1 MTKRKPN
8 GSANLLADA
17 MRRVVAESVEGAVE
31 PLRKDIKEL
40 KKDVGDVRETMA
52 TKEDVANLRTDMDE
66 RFKRVET
73 DMQNGFAELRPSE

>member
-8 GSANLLADA
+8 GSANILADA

-31 PLRKDIKEL
+31 PLRKDIKDL
-40 KKDVGDVRETMA
+40 KKDVGDVSEAMA
-52 TKEDVANLRTDMDE
+52 TKEDMRRL
-66 RFKRVET
+66 ET

>member
-8 GSANLLADA
+8 GSANILADA

-31 PLRKDIKEL
+31 PLRKDIKDL
-40 KKDVGDVRETMA
+40 KKDVGDVSEAMA
-52 TKEDVANLRTDMDE
+52 TKEDLRRLD
-66 RFKRVET
+66 T